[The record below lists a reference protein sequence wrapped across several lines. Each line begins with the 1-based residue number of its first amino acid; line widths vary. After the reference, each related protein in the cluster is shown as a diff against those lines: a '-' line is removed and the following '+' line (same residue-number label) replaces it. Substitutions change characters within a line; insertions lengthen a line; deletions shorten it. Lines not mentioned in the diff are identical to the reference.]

1 MHVVLALHCV
11 SSIMESSLGTC
22 RKGGG
27 YLQREKAD
35 KMRKLQTTQPSG
47 LAQYMVL
54 NFTTSRCPTPK
65 NKVMSLLKSLRTL
78 GFV

>member
-1 MHVVLALHCV
+1 MHVVGFYG
-11 SSIMESSLGTC
+11 SSIMESEFQSHA

-27 YLQREKAD
+27 YLQRANAV
-35 KMRKLQTTQPSG
+35 KMRKLQRQKPSG

-65 NKVMSLLKSLRTL
+65 NQVMSLLKSLRPL